1 VKVSP
6 DFNRYIG
13 SVARTYQR
21 KRIQAFTVLGVGI
34 CVALGALFAA
44 QGLVDQKIEVR
55 IYKKPHRTLEFLGK
69 AQIRF
74 FRSDRDED
82 GIRDFATSLKELTE
96 GRCITEELGR
106 GQVGGYNYSTVSPP
120 GGHGWAFRAEP
131 AQVTTSALFYYM
143 DQTFQVRAE
152 RGRPATP
159 SSLVFYDPHEGLTG
173 AFPLPAS
180 QRDDVPMPTP
190 TRQP

>member
-1 VKVSP
+1 M
-6 DFNRYIG
+6 
-13 SVARTYQR
+13 QR

-44 QGLVDQKIEVR
+44 QGLVDKKIEVR
-55 IYKKPHRTLEFLGK
+55 IYTKPHRTLEFLGK

-82 GIRDFATSLKELTE
+82 GVKDFATSLRELGD
-96 GRCITEELGR
+96 GRCITEELASGE
-106 GQVGGYNYSTVSPP
+106 VGLYRYAVVEPP
-120 GGHGWAFRAEP
+120 VPHGWAFRAEP
-131 AQVTTSALFYYM
+131 AEVTTSALFFYM

-152 RGRPATP
+152 RGKPAT
-159 SSLVFYDPHEGLTG
+159 STSLVFYDPHEGLTG

-180 QRDDVPMPTP
+180 FRDDVPMPTP

>member
-1 VKVSP
+1 MS
-6 DFNRYIG
+6 RSI
-13 SVARTYQR
+13 QR
-21 KRIQAFTVLGVGI
+21 KRIQAFTILGVGI
-34 CVALGALFAA
+34 CVAMGALFAA
-44 QGLVDQKIEVR
+44 QGLVDKKIEVR
-55 IYKKPHRTLEFLGK
+55 IYNKPHRTLEYLGK

-82 GIRDFATSLKELTE
+82 GVKDFAKSLQELTD
-96 GRCITEELGR
+96 GRCITAELGS
-106 GQVGGYNYSTVSPP
+106 GHVGGYNYAVVPP
-120 GGHGWAFRAEP
+120 VAPHGWAFKAEP
-131 AQVTTSALFYYM
+131 AEVTTAALFYYM

-152 RGRPATP
+152 RGKPATP

-180 QRDDVPMPTP
+180 MRDDVPMPTP